1 MTQFSDFLALGP
13 VPRRR
18 LPWDS
23 INNNGSH
30 NAFGVNGVGRGYMLD
45 VVPLTKANLA
55 TTLNVASSST
65 LTLTSNG
72 SSIVGTNHPAN
83 GSSIYLLD
91 CERGISISSTA
102 DLSGVTFTLTGYDN
116 YAQQLTATGT
126 GPNNGTATF
135 LKAVRAVQ
143 SMTASGTAN
152 PVTISTADVF
162 GLNVALNDRGY
173 LGSAYF
179 NGTACQTVT
188 TADQTSPATG
198 ATGDVRGTI
207 TPGTAGASN
216 GTRRLIVTAFASD
229 AQIGPDASTSG
240 TSIYGVTQV

>member
-1 MTQFSDFLALGP
+1 MTQFSDWLALGP
-13 VPRRR
+13 ISRRR
-18 LPWDS
+18 LAWDDTG
-23 INNNGSH
+23 NNGSR
-30 NAFGVNGVGRGYMLD
+30 NAFGLQGVGRGYLQEL
-45 VVPLTKANLA
+45 VPAAKAAFA
-55 TTLNVASSST
+55 TTADITGAGAIT
-65 LTLTSNG
+65 LAANG
-72 SSIVGTNHPAN
+72 SSIVGTTHPAN

-91 CERGISISSTA
+91 CERCVSVVSTA
-102 DLSGVTFTLTGYDN
+102 NISGVTFTLTGYDN
-116 YAQQLTATGT
+116 YGQQLTATGT

-152 PVTISTADVF
+152 PVTVQTADVF
-162 GLNVALNDRGY
+162 GLNVALNARGY

-179 NGTACQTVT
+179 NGTSCETVT

-207 TPGTAGASN
+207 TTGTAGTSN

-229 AQIGPDASTSG
+229 AQISPDAASSG